1 MIYKSYLLEKKIK
14 NLKENV
20 ALFYGEN
27 FGLKQE
33 FKNDIRFFYKDCE
46 ILNFYQDEILKD
58 ERALEREIKNISL
71 FQKKKIFFLNN
82 VSDKIFD
89 ILNQNFENVGVN
101 KIYIFS
107 DILDKKSKIRN
118 FFEKEKNYACVP
130 CYPDNEISIKK
141 IIQEKLSG
149 FDGVSPFIL
158 NLIYENT
165 NLDRIKLYNELEKI
179 LVCFT
184 NKKIDKESLEVLLNS
199 STNDNF
205 NLLKD
210 EAIIGNKINTNKY
223 LADTMIEAEKGTY
236 YLNIINQRLINLYQ
250 LIKKANTTTLELAV
264 NEAKPPIFWK
274 DKPIYIKQ
282 LQKWNSKKLK
292 KILNDTYELE
302 IRLKSNSIINKN
314 LLIKKLIL
322 DICVAA
328 NS

>member
-118 FFEKEKNYACVP
+118 FFEKEKNYACIP
-130 CYPDNEISIKK
+130 CYPDNEISIKISDYID
-141 IIQEKLSG
+141 II
-149 FDGVSPFIL
+149 FI
-158 NLIYENT
+158 NNKYIMIHI
-165 NLDRIKLYNELEKI
+165 IKNAY
-179 LVCFT
+179 
-184 NKKIDKESLEVLLNS
+184 IDNS
-199 STNDNF
+199 IEALDNF
-205 NLLKD
+205 MKELL
-210 EAIIGNKINTNKY
+210 
-223 LADTMIEAEKGTY
+223 
-236 YLNIINQRLINLYQ
+236 
-250 LIKKANTTTLELAV
+250 
-264 NEAKPPIFWK
+264 
-274 DKPIYIKQ
+274 
-282 LQKWNSKKLK
+282 
-292 KILNDTYELE
+292 
-302 IRLKSNSIINKN
+302 
-314 LLIKKLIL
+314 
-322 DICVAA
+322 
-328 NS
+328 